1 MIGSQELLILLLI
14 LFLIFG
20 GKKLPELARSLGRAK
35 KEFDEGATEDS
46 ARIRK
51 IAHNLGIPTEG
62 KTDEQLLR
70 EIEAMGR
77 ISIDSE
83 P

>member
-1 MIGSQELLILLLI
+1 MIGSQELIILLLI

-35 KEFDEGATEDS
+35 KEFEKGESEDS
-46 ARIRK
+46 IRIRR
-51 IAHNLGIPTEG
+51 IARNLGISTEG

-70 EIEAMGR
+70 EIEALGR
-77 ISIDSE
+77 ISIESE

>member
-1 MIGSQELLILLLI
+1 MIGSQELLILFILL
-14 LFLIFG
+14 LLLFG
-20 GKKLPELARSLGRAK
+20 GRKLPELARSLGRAK
-35 KEFDEGATEDS
+35 KEFKEGSLEDS

-51 IAHNLGIPTEG
+51 IAQNLGISVEG

>member
-1 MIGSQELLILLLI
+1 MIGSQELVILLLI

-35 KEFDEGATEDS
+35 KEFEKGEEEDS
-46 ARIRK
+46 IRIRR
-51 IAHNLGIPTEG
+51 IARNLGISTEG

-70 EIEAMGR
+70 EIEALGK
-77 ISIDSE
+77 ISIESE

>member
-1 MIGSQELLILLLI
+1 MIGSQELLLLLLI

-20 GKKLPELARSLGRAK
+20 GKKLPELARSLGKAK
-35 KEFDEGATEDS
+35 KEFEKGKAEDS

-51 IAHNLGIPTEG
+51 IARNLGIPTEG

-77 ISIDSE
+77 ISIESE

>member
-1 MIGSQELLILLLI
+1 MIGYQELLILLLI

-20 GKKLPELARSLGRAK
+20 GRKLPELARSVGRAK
-35 KEFDEGATEDS
+35 KEFKEGSMEDS

-51 IAHNLGIPTEG
+51 IAINLGIPVEG

-70 EIEAMGR
+70 EIEAMGK

>member
-1 MIGSQELLILLLI
+1 MIGTQELIILLLI
-14 LFLIFG
+14 VLLIFG

-35 KEFDEGATEDS
+35 KEFDKGEAEDS
-46 ARIRK
+46 IRIRK
-51 IAHNLGIPTEG
+51 IARNLGISTEG

-70 EIEAMGR
+70 EIEAMGK
-77 ISIDSE
+77 ISIESE